1 MKSLVLVDFD
11 KTLSA
16 VDTTKILILVLL
28 KSRPWL
34 IFKTLYFFL
43 RMRFSSGKCPQFWK
57 NRAIGE
63 LINGKAIETVMR
75 SLDVSKDLVTSVL
88 NEEILARLNKYSE
101 EGKAVLIVTASPS
114 FAVNYF
120 MQEYS
125 YFVIGTEF
133 EVENGCFGCKPV
145 EPICY
150 GEGKVEKISS
160 WVRSNI
166 IGPFE
171 YWESWSDELS
181 DMPMMSLSKNKVWV
195 CSKNSKTKFEN
206 CFQNAEF
213 FFSN

>member
-11 KTLSA
+11 KTLTT
-16 VDTTKILILVLL
+16 VDTTKILIYVLL

-43 RMRFSSGKCPQFWK
+43 KMRFSSGDCVQFWK

-63 LINGKAIETVMR
+63 LINGKGIEGVLR
-75 SLDVSKDLVTSVL
+75 SLEVSKKLVNSVL
-88 NEEILARLNKYSE
+88 HKGILARLKQYSE
-101 EGKAVLIVTASPS
+101 EGKVVIIVTASPN
-114 FAVNYF
+114 FAVNHF
-120 MQEYS
+120 MQEYP

-133 EVENGCFGCKPV
+133 KIKNGFFGCQPV

-160 WVRSNI
+160 WVKSNI

-181 DMPMMSLSKNKVWV
+181 DIPMMSLSKNKVWV
-195 CSKNSKTKFEN
+195 CSETSKAKLEN

>member
-11 KTLSA
+11 KTLTTI
-16 VDTTKILILVLL
+16 DTTKILIFVLL

-43 RMRFSSGKCPQFWK
+43 KMRFSTGVCVQFWK
-57 NRAIGE
+57 NRVISE
-63 LINGKAIETVMR
+63 LINGKAIETVRR
-75 SLDVSKDLVTSVL
+75 SLEVSKKLITSVL
-88 NEEILARLNKYSE
+88 DEEILARLKRYSE
-101 EGKAVLIVTASPS
+101 EGKVVLIVTASPS
-114 FAVNYF
+114 FAVNHF
-120 MQEYS
+120 MQEYP

-133 EVENGCFGCKPV
+133 EVENGFFGCKPV

-171 YWESWSDELS
+171 FWESWSDELS

-195 CSKNSKTKFEN
+195 CSKNSKIKLED

>member
-11 KTLSA
+11 KTLA
-16 VDTTKILILVLL
+16 TVDTTKILIFALL

-34 IFKTLYFFL
+34 IFKILYFFL
-43 RMRFSSGKCPQFWK
+43 KMRLSAGMCVQFWK
-57 NRAIGE
+57 NQAISE
-63 LINGKAIETVMR
+63 LINGKAIETVLY
-75 SLDVSKDLVTSVL
+75 SLEVSRKLVTSVL
-88 NEEILARLNKYSE
+88 HAEILARLKKYSE
-101 EGKAVLIVTASPS
+101 EGKVVLIVTASPS

-120 MQEYS
+120 MQEYP

-133 EVENGCFGCKPV
+133 EAENGFFGCKPI

-171 YWESWSDELS
+171 YLESWSDELS
-181 DMPMMSLSKNKVWV
+181 DLPMMSLSKNKVWV
-195 CSKNSKTKFEN
+195 CSKNSKIKLEN
-206 CFQNAEF
+206 CFQNSEF